1 MTNATDMIDRIVA
14 SVLEQLQAPAAAAA
28 PASRSTAAANESLV
42 IADSVITATLLENQG
57 IVAGPVVFAA
67 KAILTPSAV
76 DFLSSRKIKWTR
88 ANKAPAAQTA
98 SAAWSVFVSRST
110 PALDSALVAVARH
123 PGVHWQR
130 ELVGCHREAARR
142 AVGALCRGECDG
154 VIAFTG
160 KPAALACHAN
170 RSAEV
175 RAAAVETIEG
185 LKRVKPHGRSQ
196 PVRRRSGR
204 AIGVR
209 VAESVAGNR
218 GGGQAGRARRLER
231 MIRP

>member
-1 MTNATDMIDRIVA
+1 MTHAAEMIDRIVA
-14 SVLEQLQAPAAAAA
+14 GVLEQLQTPAAEAA
-28 PASRSTAAANESLV
+28 PAPRSDSAANGLLEMR
-42 IADSVITATLLENQG
+42 DSVITAALLETRG
-57 IVAGPVVFAA
+57 VVAGPVVFAA

-76 DFLSSRKIKWTR
+76 DFLSSRRIKWTR

-110 PALDSALVAVARH
+110 PALESALGTVARQ

-185 LKRVKPHGRSQ
+185 LKRVKRTVGANLFAVDPGEQSVFALQSLLREI
-196 PVRRRSGR
+196 VSGGKP
-204 AIGVR
+204 ALP
-209 VAESVAGNR
+209 ADWSE
-218 GGGQAGRARRLER
+218 
-231 MIRP
+231 